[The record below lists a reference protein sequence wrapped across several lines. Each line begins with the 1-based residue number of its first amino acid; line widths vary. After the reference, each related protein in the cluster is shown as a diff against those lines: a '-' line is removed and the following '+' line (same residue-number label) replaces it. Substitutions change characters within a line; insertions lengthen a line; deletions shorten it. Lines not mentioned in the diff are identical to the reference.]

1 MRESC
6 KKQGATDKNAELLQR
21 KTSKS
26 KQAKNIQ
33 KKLINLANPRESK
46 VARCITSY
54 KRHKA

>member
-26 KQAKNIQ
+26 KQAK
-33 KKLINLANPRESK
+33 KHTEKINKSR
-46 VARCITSY
+46 
-54 KRHKA
+54 